1 MVPYATAGISPDSG
15 AYRPT
20 APGSTGSRLPDT
32 LCLPISP
39 SLVPMSSSPSTSA
52 NPTPRFV
59 ATSTPGAI
67 LERGW
72 TAPAPDG
79 GQGSPLRY
87 ENRRFVPPPSLERGD
102 LARRA
107 RESLRTLPG
116 ARRKWR
122 GRWPDRDP
130 PRPWRAAHNHHR
142 RKARVSQA
150 WTRPRPDRRRA
161 RLLSQCKPR
170 PPRGTPHQRGGHC
183 ALRVAR
189 LHKDGTQTSLLRR
202 RGRIAHDSEPR

>member
-39 SLVPMSSSPSTSA
+39 SLVPMSSSPSTCA

-59 ATSTPGAI
+59 ATSTPGAA

-79 GQGSPLRY
+79 AQGSTLRHGD
-87 ENRRFVPPPSLERGD
+87 RRSIPPPSLERGD

-107 RESLRTLPG
+107 QYSLRPQPG
-116 ARRKWR
+116 
-122 GRWPDRDP
+122 DR
-130 PRPWRAAHNHHR
+130 
-142 RKARVSQA
+142 
-150 WTRPRPDRRRA
+150 
-161 RLLSQCKPR
+161 
-170 PPRGTPHQRGGHC
+170 
-183 ALRVAR
+183 
-189 LHKDGTQTSLLRR
+189 
-202 RGRIAHDSEPR
+202 